1 MRVVFFGTPDFA
13 VPSLHALLK
22 AEIDVALVVTQPDHG
37 VGHLHRTPRPPA
49 VKLAAEAAGLPI
61 AQPDSPRGDDFTA
74 QLRALDADLGVV
86 VAYGHLLRPELL
98 AIPRLGFVNV
108 HASLLPRWRGA
119 APIHWAVRSGDTE
132 TGVAIMRVEA
142 GLDSGGVWR
151 LERTAIGAADTTG
164 ELFGRLARLGADALV
179 AALPGIAAGNAPTA
193 QDEQQVTLAPKISR
207 EIARVPWARAAQ
219 EVSCHIRA
227 MDPRPGAW
235 STIAGGEMKLF
246 GPRVVKAAPA
256 LPGTILETEHHLVV
270 ACADGA
276 IEVAEVQP
284 AGKRRMTSLD
294 WIRGSGTAP
303 GAHFE

>member
-13 VPSLHALLK
+13 VPTLQALLK
-22 AEIDVALVVTQPDHG
+22 ADIDVALVVTQPDHG
-37 VGHLHRTPRPPA
+37 LGHLHRTPRPPA

-61 AQPDSPRGDDFTA
+61 AQPERPRGDDFTA
-74 QLRALDADLGVV
+74 LLRSLNADLGVV

-119 APIHWAVRSGDTE
+119 APIHWAVRSGDAE

-142 GLDSGGVWR
+142 GLDSGGIWR
-151 LERTAIGAADTTG
+151 VERTPISDADTTG
-164 ELFGRLARLGADALV
+164 ELFDRLSRLGADALV
-179 AALPGIAAGNAPTA
+179 AALVGIVAGDAPTPQDDRLVA
-193 QDEQQVTLAPKISR
+193 QAPKISR
-207 EIARVPWARAAQ
+207 DVARVPWHETAQ
-219 EVSCHIRA
+219 SVSCHIRA

-235 STIAGGEMKLF
+235 SAIAGHEIKLF
-246 GPRVVKAAPA
+246 GPRVVKAAPG
-256 LPGTILETEHHLVV
+256 LPGAILDTNHHLVV
-270 ACADGA
+270 ACSGGA
-276 IEVAEVQP
+276 IEIAEVQP

-303 GAHFE
+303 GACFE